1 MSRKPIFL
9 SCKQAFCYTIGAIIP
24 RMSLTVWNIIRELRY
39 GLFLRFHSLE
49 HYKRLRV
56 LPAVQL
62 TIFFVPYLHF
72 RFILW
77 RYIGI
82 VTSLNSLYD
91 GQLVLV
97 RPVSKNADHDETEG

>member
-1 MSRKPIFL
+1 MRL
-9 SCKQAFCYTIGAIIP
+9 A
-24 RMSLTVWNIIRELRY
+24 VWTIIRELGY
-39 GLFLRFHSLE
+39 GHFLRFHSLE
-49 HYKRLRV
+49 HYKRPRV
-56 LPAVQL
+56 LLTIQL
-62 TIFFVPYLHF
+62 TVFFVPYLHF

-97 RPVSKNADHDETEG
+97 RPVSKNADNDETGG